1 MTESQDAVLVGG
13 PRDGE
18 RFHAAGSALVELEV
32 DTYVHRY
39 IRTTA
44 TRETDG
50 STCLVYN
57 YDGMVRQAMAS
68 GERAQ
73 ESDEE
78 DEVQQSGEHGVGLE
92 YTGPGEGA
100 KRIGQAPTATD
111 VDDPQR
117 SSRNTAAGSGSEPG
131 DGPVQ
136 PAADAG
142 VDPSASIEPRN
153 QGAL

>member
-1 MTESQDAVLVGG
+1 MTQPQDAILMGG
-13 PRDGE
+13 PRDGD
-18 RFHAAGSALVELEV
+18 RFHAAGSALVELEM
-32 DTYVHRY
+32 DGYVHRY

-44 TRETDG
+44 TRAIDG
-50 STCLVYN
+50 HSSLVYN
-57 YDGMVRQAMAS
+57 YDGMVRSAMAS
-68 GERAQ
+68 GEPVTDI
-73 ESDEE
+73 DEGR
-78 DEVQQSGEHGVGLE
+78 DVQQDDRQGEGLE
-92 YTGPGEGA
+92 FTGPGEGA

-111 VDDPQR
+111 VNDPQR
-117 SSRNTAAGSGSEPG
+117 SSRNTAAGSGSAPG